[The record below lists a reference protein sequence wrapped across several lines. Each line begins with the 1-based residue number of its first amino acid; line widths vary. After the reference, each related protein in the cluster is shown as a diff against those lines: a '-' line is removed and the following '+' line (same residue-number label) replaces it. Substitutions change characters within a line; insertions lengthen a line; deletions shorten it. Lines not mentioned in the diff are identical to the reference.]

1 LLCYFR
7 KVLQDVLKIEN
18 NNELHLLD
26 EEKLNELK
34 DALQGF
40 TTTRGELFHLA
51 KNESEKK
58 NEQNDNTNKKVS
70 SVTFRTNIYRKEIK
84 SFIRVCWEKLPQ
96 SAVCSRPGEYR
107 CTTGDYMDVILLFS
121 ASLASFLCKD
131 RTEVLINGERIK
143 LVSRDCK

>member
-1 LLCYFR
+1 M
-7 KVLQDVLKIEN
+7 
-18 NNELHLLD
+18 
-26 EEKLNELK
+26 
-34 DALQGF
+34 
-40 TTTRGELFHLA
+40 
-51 KNESEKK
+51 
-58 NEQNDNTNKKVS
+58 
-70 SVTFRTNIYRKEIK
+70 K

-107 CTTGDYMDVILLFS
+107 CTNGDYMDVILLFS